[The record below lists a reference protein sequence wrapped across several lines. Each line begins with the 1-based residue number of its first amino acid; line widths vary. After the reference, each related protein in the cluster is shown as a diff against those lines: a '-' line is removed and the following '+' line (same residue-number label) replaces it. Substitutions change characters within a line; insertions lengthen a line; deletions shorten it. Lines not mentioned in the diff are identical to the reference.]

1 VGFHALSPCQDCCRP
16 KSRRSGL
23 RVQPNISRLD
33 FVASCLLFWK
43 SLGRRARYA
52 RARMTPISFLRQ
64 LYSLD
69 TLDTRFTTL
78 PRTPLKAANTDPAQA
93 IKPQDD
99 KPPATLPPGASPSR
113 WRTPEFYLYALVH
126 LVVVPQMFKAV
137 VDVSQCTYSLIPGLP
152 IRPATENPLTMT
164 QLPIPTT
171 PNSPTFSPLGGY
183 RAAKSYVEALA
194 DGTTWADCL
203 DAGQL
208 R

>member
-1 VGFHALSPCQDCCRP
+1 
-16 KSRRSGL
+16 
-23 RVQPNISRLD
+23 
-33 FVASCLLFWK
+33 
-43 SLGRRARYA
+43 
-52 RARMTPISFLRQ
+52 MTPISFLRQ

-78 PRTPLKAANTDPAQA
+78 ARTPLKVDPAQD
-93 IKPQDD
+93 IKLQDE

-113 WRTPEFYLYALVH
+113 WRTPEFYFYALVH

-137 VDVSQCTYSLIPGLP
+137 VDVSQCTYRLMPGLP
-152 IRPATENPLTMT
+152 LRPVAENPLTMV

-171 PNSPTFSPLGGY
+171 PNSPTFSPLVGY
-183 RAAKSYVEALA
+183 RVAKSYVQVLA
-194 DGTTWADCL
+194 DGMTRADCL